1 MKLVVVSGASRGLGL
16 GFASQL
22 LRRAPQSTIV
32 AASRSGTSDGLE
44 RLMSEYPGRIL
55 PVACDVTEQAST
67 RALTE
72 QLKAD
77 LGGAKVDLLLNV
89 AGKLH
94 GGQSSAAAET
104 LPSEYMPERSLGS
117 IDATAMQSVFATNA
131 LGPPVLRAAF
141 RTLSGAVRHARR
153 VGAIV
158 ANLSARVGSIGD
170 NRHLNSG
177 AKRDQA
183 ALNMATVNM
192 AIELRRRDVYAVSLH
207 PGTADTGLSV
217 PFQKN
222 VRPEKLFTVE
232 YSTASMLDV
241 LDGLSPSDSGAFFD
255 YAGARVEY

>member
-1 MKLVVVSGASRGLGL
+1 MVVSSASVLPTRLSAMKLVVVSGASRGLGL

-131 LGPPVLRAAF
+131 LGPVLMAQAIAPLLAKGGASPCCAR
-141 RTLSGAVRHARR
+141 LSGRFPEPYGTR
-153 VGAIV
+153 VV
-158 ANLSARVGSIGD
+158 
-170 NRHLNSG
+170 
-177 AKRDQA
+177 
-183 ALNMATVNM
+183 
-192 AIELRRRDVYAVSLH
+192 
-207 PGTADTGLSV
+207 
-217 PFQKN
+217 
-222 VRPEKLFTVE
+222 
-232 YSTASMLDV
+232 
-241 LDGLSPSDSGAFFD
+241 
-255 YAGARVEY
+255 